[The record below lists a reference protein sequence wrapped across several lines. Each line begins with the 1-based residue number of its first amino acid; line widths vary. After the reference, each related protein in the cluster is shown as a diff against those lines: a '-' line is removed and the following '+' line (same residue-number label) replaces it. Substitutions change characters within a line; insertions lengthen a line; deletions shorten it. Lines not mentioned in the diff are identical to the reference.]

1 MSLDRVVEEIIQAAM
16 ARGEFDNL
24 PGQGKPLNLEAY
36 FALPE
41 DERMAITMLRNAGYA
56 PEEIQLLRD
65 IDELKQKLAAA
76 GDEESRRA
84 ISKKMDDKMLAYN
97 ILLDRRRV
105 RRKPKNT

>member
-65 IDELKQKLAAA
+65 IAELKQKLAAA
-76 GDEESRRA
+76 EDDASRRA
-84 ISKKMDDKMLAYN
+84 ISKTMDDKMLAYN
-97 ILLDRRRV
+97 ILLDRRRA
-105 RRKPKNT
+105 RRKPKG